1 MLCHPERGSQ
11 RSLSLPKGR
20 ECVILSPFDKLR
32 VNSGQSPESKV
43 LLLVLITLL
52 VLCVHAFSA
61 DCRVTAVQ
69 WASIHESYEES
80 QVQAL
85 VGKSCEEWS
94 LTRERILRYYENSGF
109 LAVAFEGKIDSAGVL
124 TVQLDR
130 GSAWVW
136 APPENL
142 DSSGSKPEVFRRQT
156 GIVAGD
162 LVSPFDLERSD
173 MKLARLGYYNRTAPV
188 QMFRD
193 PKRNRIVPVYHMQAA
208 AVSEA
213 YALLTYSSETDVW
226 EGNVNV
232 ALYNIRGT
240 ARDLILQGFTAEDAR
255 RLEGSYKEP
264 WIFDTDWNLI
274 ARGYFDE
281 DSSARDA
288 YGELGVSRD
297 IGFDFTVGVFLG
309 IGNSRKTS
317 SLELDYVSLDR
328 FVLPRKGTRFKGA
341 LVWNMDRPDSLDN
354 YLKASAKFSR
364 YIPLHGNWI
373 TRFSGAAGG
382 IFPTDAE
389 LDRFDYF
396 ALGGMNDFRGMDYR
410 FVRSRAYGYSEFA
423 ILWQDGYDL
432 SIEAFYQ
439 PGLYRSFSRPDR
451 GWKREQDYG
460 VAFTQYRGNWSVNLY
475 YALRN
480 GENYLDGIIGFGL
493 KTLF

>member
-1 MLCHPERGSQ
+1 MWNDVLKMNVIARLHSN
-11 RSLSLPKGR
+11 RSNPWICLLLFVLIACAHVFAAP
-20 ECVILSPFDKLR
+20 
-32 VNSGQSPESKV
+32 SPEN
-43 LLLVLITLL
+43 
-52 VLCVHAFSA
+52 
-61 DCRVTAVQ
+61 CRITAVQ
-69 WASIHESYEES
+69 WVGESEPYEQS
-80 QVQAL
+80 LIQAL
-85 VGKSCEEWS
+85 LGKSCESWP
-94 LTRERILRYYENSGF
+94 LTRDRILSYYENRGF
-109 LAVAFEGKIDSAGVL
+109 LAAKIEGEIDSAGRL
-124 TVQLDR
+124 TVSLNC

-136 APPENL
+136 ASPENM
-142 DSSGSKPEVFRRQT
+142 DSSGSKPEVFRHQT
-156 GIVAGD
+156 GIVAGN
-162 LVSPFDLERSD
+162 LVSPLDLERSD

-193 PKRNRIVPVYHMQAA
+193 KNRNRIVPVYHMQAA

-232 ALYNIRGT
+232 SLYNIRGT
-240 ARDLILQGFTAEDAR
+240 ARDLLLEGYTAEDAR
-255 RLEGSYKEP
+255 RLDGAYKEP
-264 WIFDTDWNLI
+264 WIFGTEWNLV

-281 DSSARDA
+281 DSSTRDA
-288 YGELGVSRD
+288 YGELGISRD
-297 IGFDFTVGVFLG
+297 IGFDFTVGVFVG
-309 IGNSRKTS
+309 VGKHRKTS
-317 SLELDYVSLDR
+317 SLELSYVSLDR
-328 FVLPRKGTRFKGA
+328 FVLPRSGTQFQGGVA
-341 LVWNMDRPDSLDN
+341 WNMDRPDSLDN
-354 YLKASAKFSR
+354 YLKASARLTR
-364 YIPLHGNWI
+364 YLPLYGNWI

-382 IFPTDAE
+382 IFPTDAT

-396 ALGGMNDFRGMDYR
+396 ALGGMDSFKGMDVR
-410 FVRSRAYGYSEFA
+410 FMRSRAYGFSEFA

-460 VAFTQYRGNWSVNLY
+460 IAFTQYRGNWSVNLY

>member
-1 MLCHPERGSQ
+1 MLNSVLRLSMNNCLPRVRG
-11 RSLSLPKGR
+11 
-20 ECVILSPFDKLR
+20 D
-32 VNSGQSPESKV
+32 
-43 LLLVLITLL
+43 LLLVFAIVFFVATSF
-52 VLCVHAFSA
+52 AA
-61 DCRVTAVQ
+61 DPCRVTSVVWQ
-69 WASIHESYEES
+69 GEHEAYEEA

-85 VGKSCEEWS
+85 VGRSCESWP
-94 LTRERILRYYENSGF
+94 LTRERILSYYENRGF
-109 LAVAFEGKIDSAGVL
+109 LAVQMKGDVDSSGVL
-124 TVQLDR
+124 TVEMER
-130 GSAWVW
+130 GAAWVW
-136 APPENL
+136 ADPENL
-142 DSSGSKPEVFRRQT
+142 DSSGSKPEVFRKQT

-162 LVSPFDLERSD
+162 LVSPQDLERSD
-173 MKLARLGYYNRTAPV
+173 MKLARLGYYNPVAPV

-193 PKRNRIVPVYHMQAA
+193 RSRNRIIPLYHMQAA

-213 YALLTYSSETDVW
+213 YALLAYSSETDVW

-232 ALYNIRGT
+232 SLYNILGT
-240 ARDLILQGFTAEDAR
+240 ARDLLLEGYTADDAR

-264 WIFDTDWNLI
+264 WILGTDWNLI

-281 DSSARDA
+281 DSSTRDA
-288 YGELGVSRD
+288 YGELGISRD

-309 IGNSRKTS
+309 VGRNRKTS
-317 SLELDYVSLDR
+317 SLELSYVSLDR
-328 FVLPRKGTRFKGA
+328 FVLPRSGTRFSGSI
-341 LVWNMDRPDSLDN
+341 VWNMDRPDSLDN
-354 YLKASAKFSR
+354 YLKASAKLSR
-364 YIPLHGNWI
+364 YIPVYGNWI

-382 IFPTDAE
+382 IFPTDAV

-396 ALGGMNDFRGMDYR
+396 ALGGMDSFRGMDVR

-439 PGLYRSFSRPDR
+439 PGLYRAFSRPDR

-460 VAFTQYRGNWSVNLY
+460 LAFTQYRGNWSVNLY

>member
-1 MLCHPERGSQ
+1 MRNV
-11 RSLSLPKGR
+11 K
-20 ECVILSPFDKLR
+20 D
-32 VNSGQSPESKV
+32 
-43 LLLVLITLL
+43 LLLAYSIL
-52 VLCVHAFSA
+52 VCVVTSFA
-61 DCRVTAVQ
+61 DPCRITAVQ
-69 WASIHESYEES
+69 WVGEREAYEES
-80 QVQAL
+80 QVNSL
-85 VGKSCEEWS
+85 VGKSCESWP
-94 LTRERILRYYENSGF
+94 LTRDRIVSYYENEGF
-109 LAVAFEGKIDSAGVL
+109 LSAKLSGELDSAGVL
-124 TVQLDR
+124 TVRFDR
-130 GSAWVW
+130 GFAWVW
-136 APPENL
+136 ASPENL

-156 GIVAGD
+156 GIVVGN
-162 LVSPFDLERSD
+162 LVSPQDLERSD

-193 PKRNRIVPVYHMQAA
+193 PVRNRIVPVYHMQAA

-226 EGNVNV
+226 EGEVNV
-232 ALYNIRGT
+232 ALYNILGT
-240 ARDLILQGFTAEDAR
+240 ARDLQIEGYTGDEAR

-264 WIFDTDWNLI
+264 WIFGTEWNVI

-281 DSSARDA
+281 DSSERDA
-288 YGELGVSRD
+288 YGELGISRD

-309 IGNSRKTS
+309 IGSNRKTS
-317 SLELDYVSLDR
+317 TLELSYVSLDR
-328 FVLPRKGTRFKGA
+328 FVLPRSGTRFNGSI
-341 LVWNMDRPDSLDN
+341 VWNMDRPDSLDN

-364 YIPLHGNWI
+364 YLPLYGNWI

-382 IFPTDAE
+382 IFPTDAD

-396 ALGGMNDFRGMDYR
+396 ALGGMDSFKGMDVR
-410 FVRSRAYGYSEFA
+410 FMRSRAYGYSEFA
-423 ILWQDGYDL
+423 LLWQDGYDL

-439 PGLYRSFSRPDR
+439 PGLYRAFVPDH
-451 GWKREQDYG
+451 GWKREHDYG